1 MNKLQKINN
10 IGTILQ
16 NEDEALTDAVLNVLK
31 SMEVKGNERR
41 ERLLHQN
48 DRGVIAIPI
57 IKTIEKAIYS
67 NKKTSRLIH

>member
-31 SMEVKGNERR
+31 SMEVKGN
-41 ERLLHQN
+41 
-48 DRGVIAIPI
+48 A
-57 IKTIEKAIYS
+57 KTILHRSDYHTITITHYRKSKRVIP
-67 NKKTSRLIH
+67 NN